1 MPGVWSDLN
10 ARRVVL
16 ARFVSRIGGEAA
28 FFVGIWGKAA
38 FDLQATPSE
47 LALVMGALGVAAL
60 IGASVAG
67 VLVDRLNPRRV
78 IVWGE
83 LIFIPV
89 VISLAFADTITAL
102 AVATFAYGLA
112 GTPIYTAISAFPPFL
127 TDDEDQ
133 LAKMNG
139 LLEGALWSAFIVGPA
154 AGALI
159 AGSVG
164 VNGIFILN
172 AVTSAVAALLV
183 IPVKLRSMG
192 ERRQDRVGGVHEL
205 REGLRH
211 TYQNHRLR
219 FYVWLGSS
227 VWLLFGFFS
236 ALEPLFFRD
245 VVGVG
250 VETLGWVNS
259 LIGVG
264 LLTGT
269 WLASKMPRSLRTART
284 LTVLVGLN
292 ALGVVAYVGTGR
304 LAVVMTAGV
313 VWGVLIGCLV
323 PLHRTLIQI
332 NSPDEMVGR
341 IMGVNQMHSEVGHL
355 LPLTVAPFLA
365 ARFGV
370 QATML
375 SSALVT
381 AVAAFMF
388 WPGATR
394 LDRTRQVEVPVPE
407 MPDPDVEPRA
417 AGH

>member
-1 MPGVWSDLN
+1 
-10 ARRVVL
+10 
-16 ARFVSRIGGEAA
+16 
-28 FFVGIWGKAA
+28 
-38 FDLQATPSE
+38 
-47 LALVMGALGVAAL
+47 
-60 IGASVAG
+60 
-67 VLVDRLNPRRV
+67 
-78 IVWGE
+78 
-83 LIFIPV
+83 
-89 VISLAFADTITAL
+89 
-102 AVATFAYGLA
+102 
-112 GTPIYTAISAFPPFL
+112 
-127 TDDEDQ
+127 
-133 LAKMNG
+133 
-139 LLEGALWSAFIVGPA
+139 
-154 AGALI
+154 
-159 AGSVG
+159 
-164 VNGIFILN
+164 
-172 AVTSAVAALLV
+172 
-183 IPVKLRSMG
+183 
-192 ERRQDRVGGVHEL
+192 VHEL

-211 TYQNHRLR
+211 TYRNHRLR

-245 VVGVG
+245 VVGVE

-269 WLASKMPRSLRTART
+269 WLASKMPRRLRTART

-304 LAVVMTAGV
+304 LAVVMAAGV
-313 VWGVLIGCLV
+313 VWGVLIGGLV

-381 AVAAFMF
+381 ALAAFIF

-394 LDRTRQVEVPVPE
+394 LDRSRQIEVPVPE